1 MVQRK
6 RPQHPNKEHREI
18 KREYNTAVYLLRCLQ
33 LGLHDED
40 LESMNYGMILDLFIE
55 ADNDTLE
62 YPEIATQADFD
73 KF

>member
-1 MVQRK
+1 
-6 RPQHPNKEHREI
+6 
-18 KREYNTAVYLLRCLQ
+18 
-33 LGLHDED
+33 
-40 LESMNYGMILDLFIE
+40 MNYGMILDLFIE